1 MLLFGT
7 GAVAMVHR
15 VIGQE
20 QLALVTK
27 PSARSSLDEMAA
39 LLDWSPVADL
49 RRATWAKA
57 NERSP
62 VVPAAA

>member
-1 MLLFGT
+1 
-7 GAVAMVHR
+7 MVHG

-39 LLDWSPVADL
+39 LLDWSPVG
-49 RRATWAKA
+49 R
-57 NERSP
+57 
-62 VVPAAA
+62 VC